1 MTNRPRKA
9 PAFSVERYIARKGEV
24 LLHMSHFFLQYLSAL
39 YQQFDG
45 DLAMVIVLGEISHHN
60 TSHAFSPAELTNLK
74 VLEVAADNYDRN
86 RMPGCNAYSLS
97 CATGIPRQTVRRKIA
112 ALKKRDWIEE
122 VPGYG
127 LRISRSCARHFSPDF
142 SIHVLDGLLRTART
156 IEELLA
162 HAAPPCLASSS
173 GPTDR
178 PSSRSRMTV

>member
-1 MTNRPRKA
+1 MPSQPRA
-9 PAFSVERYIARKGEV
+9 DLAFSLEQYAARQGEV
-24 LLHMSHFFLQYLSAL
+24 LLHMSHFFLRYLSAL

-74 VLEVAADNYDRN
+74 VLEVSADNYDRN
-86 RMPGCNAYSLS
+86 KMPGCNAYSLS

-127 LRISRSCARHFSPDF
+127 LRMTRNCVRHFSPDF
-142 SIHVLDGLLRTART
+142 SVRILDGLLRTSRT

-162 HAAPPCLASSS
+162 HEAARTPSAS
-173 GPTDR
+173 G
-178 PSSRSRMTV
+178 